1 VEDRGGEDRPPAA
14 WRTRKVAT
22 DGAGS
27 LEDRGEDV
35 GSPEDRGESASSLQ
49 DSGEDAGS
57 MEDRERAPQPAEVAC
72 RARME
77 DRHPELRFRFQMC
90 LLI

>member
-14 WRTRKVAT
+14 WTTGKAAT
-22 DGAGS
+22 DGAAS

-35 GSPEDRGESASSLQ
+35 GSPEDRERVPAACRTVERTPAAWRIG
-49 DSGEDAGS
+49 
-57 MEDRERAPQPAEVAC
+57 ERALQPAEVAC
-72 RARME
+72 IARME